1 MILAQNK
8 RQAVPLWILPADFI
22 ANLFAIFSDI
32 PTLALSKSGPGSS
45 PAAPLSESLP
55 VSNSYVIL
63 MIQLFGFS
71 FRKAFCKT
79 VTENF
84 VLEAAASAAVTSS
97 ATTAAASA
105 TIVRFGFRYYG
116 RMGIQISVI
125 AA

>member
-1 MILAQNK
+1 M
-8 RQAVPLWILPADFI
+8 LPADFI

-55 VSNSYVIL
+55 VSNSYVVL

-71 FRKAFCKT
+71 FRKAFRKT

-84 VLEAAASAAVTSS
+84 VLETAATAAVTSGTSAAAASAA
-97 ATTAAASA
+97 
-105 TIVRFGFRYYG
+105 IVRFGFRYYS
-116 RMGIQISVI
+116 RMGVQVSVI

>member
-1 MILAQNK
+1 MQNK
-8 RQAVPLWILPADFI
+8 RQAAPLWMLPADFI

-55 VSNSYVIL
+55 VSNSYEVL
-63 MIQLFGFS
+63 MIQLFGLS
-71 FRKAFCKT
+71 FRKTFRKT

-84 VLEAAASAAVTSS
+84 VLEAATASAVTSGTS
-97 ATTAAASA
+97 AAAASA
-105 TIVRFGFRYYG
+105 AIVRFGFRYYG
-116 RMGIQISVI
+116 RMGVQVSVI